1 MAIDYSID
9 FDCEP
14 KQTFTTNG
22 IMERLKGEERAQ
34 TIIALFRKN
43 GDDRPPSKM
52 GFEFTRS
59 TPDGQEETR
68 VIVVQEL
75 LDQAEQLK
83 PYAHHCE
90 GCPANVLKRPF
101 GCIGHVGYPIST
113 QAETWLLDQLPVP
126 DEPLIWLLL
135 RQGVDEFEY
144 DGSSIA
150 PLRQAANE
158 NGEGVYFEDQRLQ
171 YRKLGEFNIDA
182 NQVFEM
188 FFAVGSYV
196 LPNHAALLLLFT
208 HAIPRNIE
216 ADEIIHIKDAPKHSN
231 LAEKYPFNITI
242 KDEDDQSTAEFK
254 QMLHAMYVAWKLSVR
269 FMVDA

>member
-1 MAIDYSID
+1 MAIDYSVD

-14 KQTFTTNG
+14 KRTFTTDG
-22 IMERLKGEERAQ
+22 IMERLKGEQRAN

-59 TPDGQEETR
+59 TPDGKEETR
-68 VIVVQEL
+68 VIVVQDL
-75 LDQAEQLK
+75 IDQAEQLK

-90 GCPANVLKRPF
+90 GCPANVHKRSF
-101 GCIGHVGYPIST
+101 GCMGQVSYPISAQT
-113 QAETWLLDQLPVP
+113 ETWLLDQMPVP

-135 RQGVDEFEY
+135 RQGVEEFEY

-150 PLRQAANE
+150 PLRQAVNE
-158 NGEGVYFEDQRLQ
+158 DGEGIYFEERMVQF
-171 YRKLGEFNIDA
+171 RKLGEFNIDA
-182 NQVFEM
+182 NQMFEM

-216 ADEIIHIKDAPKHSN
+216 ADEIINIKDLPQNNN
-231 LAEKYPFNITI
+231 LSETYPFSIAINDSDDITTI
-242 KDEDDQSTAEFK
+242 EFK
-254 QMLHAMYVAWKLSVR
+254 QMLHAMYNAWKLGVR